1 MNGKEFFETLRPG
14 ANILMYR
21 TIGILT
27 GGGDAPGL
35 NAVIRAVVTTA
46 TGQYGMNVI
55 GIEDGF
61 EGLLGETQTRPLTAA
76 DVRGLLP
83 RGGTILGTRNRGRFV
98 ERNAEGAVSKPQAV
112 YNEAFENIHRLGI
125 DALVVLG
132 GEGTLAIAAEFD
144 RLGVPVVGVP
154 KTIDNDL
161 ACTELTFGFITALDI
176 ATDALDR
183 LHTTAESHERVMILE
198 VMGRHTGWIAL
209 HSGIAGGADVIL
221 IPEIPFTMQSVAD
234 RIRARDAAGSNFSI
248 VVVAEGAVETGHDL
262 IYQDKGDR
270 QHAPRLGGIGSYC
283 QRELEVLS
291 GKETRCVV
299 LGHLQRGGRPNAFD
313 RMLATN
319 YGSCAVRAVVEG
331 KRGVMVALQAGD
343 VITVPISEAIAN
355 VKTVPAEGQLVR
367 TARDTGIS
375 FGAPDE
381 AKYHRLPEPA
391 VVSDALD

>member
-1 MNGKEFFETLRPG
+1 MTN
-14 ANILMYR
+14 

-35 NAVIRAVVTTA
+35 NAVIRAVVTT
-46 TGQYGMNVI
+46 TIGQFGMKVI
-55 GIEDGF
+55 GIENGF
-61 EGLLGETQTRPLTAA
+61 EGLLGETQTRELTTA

-98 ERNAEGAVSKPQAV
+98 DRDSNGRAIKVEGLYHEAVDNLQ
-112 YNEAFENIHRLGI
+112 RLGI

-132 GEGTLAIAAEFD
+132 GEGTLAIAQEF
-144 RLGVPVVGVP
+144 GKFGIPVVGVP

-183 LHTTAESHERVMILE
+183 LHTTAESHDRVMILE
-198 VMGRHTGWIAL
+198 VMGRNTGWIAL

-234 RIRARDAAGSNFSI
+234 RIRARDEEGSNFSI
-248 VVVAEGAVETGHDL
+248 IVAAEGALETGHDL
-262 IYQDKGDR
+262 IYQDTGDPH
-270 QHAPRLGGIGSYC
+270 HAPRLGGIGAYC
-283 QRELEVLS
+283 QRELEALT
-291 GKETRCVV
+291 GKEARCVV

-319 YGSCAVRAVVEG
+319 YGTCAVRAVVEG
-331 KRGVMVALQAGD
+331 KSGVMVALQAGD
-343 VITVPISEAIAN
+343 VITVPISQAIAN
-355 VKTVPAEGQLVR
+355 VKTVPPNGQLVR

-381 AKYHRLPEPA
+381 AQHHRPHARSGEP
-391 VVSDALD
+391 VSACG

>member
-1 MNGKEFFETLRPG
+1 MHK
-14 ANILMYR
+14 

-35 NAVIRAVVTTA
+35 NAVIRAVVKTA
-46 TGQYGMNVI
+46 TGEYGINVV

-61 EGLLGETQTRPLTAA
+61 EGLLGGTQTRPLTSV

-98 ERNAEGAVSKPQAV
+98 ERSDAGETKPEEVYEEAVG
-112 YNEAFENIHRLGI
+112 NLRRMGI
-125 DALVVLG
+125 EALVVLG
-132 GEGTLAIAAEFD
+132 GEGTLCIAEQFD
-144 RLGVPVVGVP
+144 QRGIPVCGVP

-161 ACTELTFGFITALDI
+161 ACTELTFGFVTALDI
-176 ATDALDR
+176 ATEALDR
-183 LHTTAESHERVMILE
+183 LHTTAESHDRVMILE
-198 VMGRHTGWIAL
+198 VMGRNTGWIAL

-221 IPEIPFTMQSVAD
+221 IPEIPFSLRSVVD
-234 RIRARDAAGSNFSI
+234 KILERDKAGSNFSI
-248 VVVAEGAVETGHDL
+248 VVVAEGAVETGHEQ

-270 QHAPRLGGIGSYC
+270 LHAPRLGGIGLHL
-283 QRELEVLS
+283 QGRIEEMT

-319 YGSCAVRAVVEG
+319 YGSCAVRALAEG
-331 KRGVMVALQAGD
+331 KHGVMVALQAGD
-343 VITVPISEAIAN
+343 VVTVPLGQAIAN
-355 VKTVPAEGQLVR
+355 VKTVPPNGQLVR

-375 FGAPDE
+375 FGAPGE
-381 AKYHRLPEPA
+381 ASYHRQ
-391 VVSDALD
+391 

>member
-1 MNGKEFFETLRPG
+1 
-14 ANILMYR
+14 MYK

-35 NAVIRAVVTTA
+35 NAVIRAVVRTA
-46 TGQYGMNVI
+46 AGQYGLNVI

-61 EGLLGETQTRPLTAA
+61 EGLLGETQTRPLALN
-76 DVRGLLP
+76 DVLGLLP
-83 RGGTILGTRNRGRFV
+83 RGGTILGTRNRGRFIQ
-98 ERNAEGAVSKPQAV
+98 RNDEGTASKPEAV
-112 YNEAFENIHRLGI
+112 YGEAVENLHRLGI
-125 DALVVLG
+125 DALIVLG
-132 GEGTLAIAAEFD
+132 GEGTLGIAAGFD
-144 RLGVPVVGVP
+144 RLGIPVVGVP

-183 LHTTAESHERVMILE
+183 LHTTAESHDRVMILE
-198 VMGRHTGWIAL
+198 VMGRNTGWIAL

-248 VVVAEGAVETGHDL
+248 VVAAEGALEAGREL
-262 IYQDKGDR
+262 IYQDTGGR
-270 QHAPRLGGIGSYC
+270 QHAPRLGGIGGYC
-283 QRELEVLS
+283 QKELEELT

-343 VITVPISEAIAN
+343 VITVPICEAIAN
-355 VKTVPAEGQLVR
+355 IKTVPSNGQLVR

-375 FGAPDE
+375 FGAADE
-381 AKYHRLPEPA
+381 AMHHGR
-391 VVSDALD
+391 SSN